1 MNGIHLSGLIV
12 EPIAERIRGW
22 NVAGKISE
30 EDLENALSGD
40 ARALIDHSLS
50 EEDWASLDDVEGLVG
65 LVAEQIGGET
75 GLVEWADEIVSDWQ
89 EKAAIENLVKVGCS
103 LTDSP
108 GFVVS
113 QASALLLRDAD
124 WLYDGG
130 RSSFNVRLR
139 GMSEVSPA
147 LKALIGALLA
157 RLAMISTDLEF
168 DVRFDGVDDG
178 DLVVFGE
185 IAEQESDEGGKGR
198 LHQAALIA

>member
-1 MNGIHLSGLIV
+1 MSGIHLSGLIV
-12 EPIAERIRGW
+12 EPIAERIRAW
-22 NVAGKISE
+22 NRAGKISE
-30 EDLENALSGD
+30 EELENALSDD

-50 EEDWASLDDVEGLVG
+50 EQDWASIDDVEDLIGL
-65 LVAEQIGGET
+65 AADQIGGET
-75 GLVEWADEIVSDWQ
+75 GLVEWADEIVACWQ
-89 EKAAIENLVKVGCS
+89 EKAVVENLVKAGRS

-113 QASALLLRDAD
+113 QVSALLLRDAD
-124 WLYDGG
+124 WLYDGC

-139 GMSEVSPA
+139 GIGELSPA

-157 RLAMISTDLEF
+157 RLAMMPTELEF
-168 DVRFDGVDDG
+168 DVRFDGVDGG

-185 IAEQESDEGGKGR
+185 LVGQGDDEAGESR

>member
-30 EDLENALSGD
+30 EDLDNALSGN

-50 EEDWASLDDVEGLVG
+50 EEDWAPLDDVEGLIG
-65 LVAEQIGGET
+65 LAAEQIGGET
-75 GLVEWADEIVSDWQ
+75 GVVEWADEIVLGWQ
-89 EKAAIENLVKVGCS
+89 EKAAIENLVKAGRS

-113 QASALLLRDAD
+113 QASALFLREAD
-124 WLYDGG
+124 WHYGGG
-130 RSSFNVRLR
+130 RSSFNVRLG

-157 RLAMISTDLEF
+157 RLAMMPTDLDF
-168 DVRFDGVDDG
+168 DVRFDGVDGG

-185 IAEQESDEGGKGR
+185 IAGQENDEGGEGR

>member
-12 EPIAERIRGW
+12 EPITERIRVW

-30 EDLENALSGD
+30 EDLENALSED
-40 ARALIDHSLS
+40 ARTLIDHSIA
-50 EEDWASLDDVEGLVG
+50 EADWVSLDDVESLVG

-75 GLVEWADEIVSDWQ
+75 GLVEWADEIVLGWR
-89 EKAAIENLVKVGCS
+89 EKAVIQNLVKAGRS

-113 QASALLLRDAD
+113 QASALFLRDAD
-124 WLYDGG
+124 WHYDGG
-130 RSSFNVRLR
+130 RSSFNVRLG
-139 GMSEVSPA
+139 GMGELSPA

-157 RLAMISTDLEF
+157 RLAIMPTDLDF
-168 DVRFDGVDDG
+168 DVRFDGVDGG
-178 DLVVFGE
+178 DLVVFCE
-185 IAEQESDEGGKGR
+185 IVGQESNEGGEGR